1 MYYYKNLSQFEE
13 LDSSEG
19 KHTTPILKSIL
30 ASIFMINIG
39 ENDMKNEQGV
49 GIGFILFIVFLVLK
63 LTKVVTWS
71 WWLVTAPLWIP
82 FGIALVIMVIAT
94 VVALIREIIKNL

>member
-1 MYYYKNLSQFEE
+1 
-13 LDSSEG
+13 
-19 KHTTPILKSIL
+19 
-30 ASIFMINIG
+30 MINIG

-71 WWLVTAPLWIP
+71 WWIVTAPLWIP
-82 FGIALVIMVIAT
+82 FGIVLVIVIIAT
-94 VVALIREIIKNL
+94 VVSIINEIIKNL

>member
-1 MYYYKNLSQFEE
+1 
-13 LDSSEG
+13 
-19 KHTTPILKSIL
+19 
-30 ASIFMINIG
+30 MINKG

>member
-1 MYYYKNLSQFEE
+1 
-13 LDSSEG
+13 
-19 KHTTPILKSIL
+19 
-30 ASIFMINIG
+30 MIKIG

-82 FGIALVIMVIAT
+82 FGIALVIMIIAT
-94 VVALIREIIKNL
+94 VIALIREIIKNL

>member
-1 MYYYKNLSQFEE
+1 
-13 LDSSEG
+13 
-19 KHTTPILKSIL
+19 
-30 ASIFMINIG
+30 MIKKG

-71 WWLVTAPLWIP
+71 WWIVTAPLWIP
-82 FGIALVIMVIAT
+82 FGIVLVIVIIAT
-94 VVALIREIIKNL
+94 VVAIINEIIKNL

>member
-1 MYYYKNLSQFEE
+1 MPLNK
-13 LDSSEG
+13 
-19 KHTTPILKSIL
+19 
-30 ASIFMINIG
+30 G
-39 ENDMKNEQGV
+39 ENDMKNEESV

-63 LTKVVTWS
+63 LTNVVTWS

-82 FGIALVIMVIAT
+82 FGIALVIMIIAT